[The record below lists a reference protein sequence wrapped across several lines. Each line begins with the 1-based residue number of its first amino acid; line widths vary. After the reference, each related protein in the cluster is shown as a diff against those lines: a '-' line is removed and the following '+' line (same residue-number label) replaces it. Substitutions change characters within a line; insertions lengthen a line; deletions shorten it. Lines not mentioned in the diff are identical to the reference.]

1 MDDGHVQIKNEN
13 EFELIKIEVPD
24 SKTMLSTN
32 LDSVETWIK
41 DFEKFELKHKVGD
54 IVETELVETF
64 QGTRLGIKKN

>member
-1 MDDGHVQIKNEN
+1 MGRARIKNEN
-13 EFELIKIEVPD
+13 EFELIKIESPD